1 MGWRKETRK
10 SENNVRNSGR
20 KTKKVELNFTD
31 DGLEDAK
38 NEILNIC
45 SNDETKEND
54 IQLIEDLKKELINVD
69 SVETQ
74 TSNLKPTV
82 KNQATQV
89 NDADEEDSLDSILN
103 VMKKLDND
111 DLTILFQNTFHFL
124 NEESKSVNIRP
135 RCFQPEHLCINLY
148 IGLKRKLVLTITII
162 GAT

>member
-45 SNDETKEND
+45 SNDETKENV

-111 DLTILFQNTFHFL
+111 DLTILFQNTFHLWCSLYFL
-124 NEESKSVNIRP
+124 QRNTRNGFLYSYKYREICYSANIH
-135 RCFQPEHLCINLY
+135 ETSHVLY
-148 IGLKRKLVLTITII
+148 YT
-162 GAT
+162 

>member
-45 SNDETKEND
+45 SNDETKENV

-69 SVETQ
+69 SVEMRNTD
-74 TSNLKPTV
+74 LKPQT
-82 KNQATQV
+82 N
-89 NDADEEDSLDSILN
+89 S
-103 VMKKLDND
+103 KKSSY
-111 DLTILFQNTFHFL
+111 TGQ
-124 NEESKSVNIRP
+124 
-135 RCFQPEHLCINLY
+135 
-148 IGLKRKLVLTITII
+148 
-162 GAT
+162 